1 MGEFTFQALPFP
13 EHTDTWVLRDIAER
27 KLLRDWFEHVLKEGN

>member
-27 KLLRDWFEHVLKEGN
+27 KLLRDWFKHVLKEGN